1 MVTLLAKNAVQIKC
15 GFENAIMTGNYE
27 CAYALGVLCAI
38 SGQQQ
43 YENYG
48 NIIELKKKVFDNMG
62 QFSSDDKKIK
72 RMVEMLEGYEPSE
85 QMDNQ
90 MEELYS
96 CGFKDQ
102 NVSKLTKKIID
113 VDFKSLIEYILF
125 MY

>member
-48 NIIELKKKVFDNMG
+48 NIIELKKKV
-62 QFSSDDKKIK
+62 SSDDKKIK

-96 CGFKDQ
+96 CGFKD
-102 NVSKLTKKIID
+102 KD
-113 VDFKSLIEYILF
+113 V
-125 MY
+125 

>member
-72 RMVEMLEGYEPSE
+72 RIFFKKQDTIFNAKRNNGGT
-85 QMDNQ
+85 DN
-90 MEELYS
+90 
-96 CGFKDQ
+96 G
-102 NVSKLTKKIID
+102 
-113 VDFKSLIEYILF
+113 
-125 MY
+125 

>member
-27 CAYALGVLCAI
+27 CAYALGV
-38 SGQQQ
+38 Q

-96 CGFKDQ
+96 CGFKD
-102 NVSKLTKKIID
+102 KD
-113 VDFKSLIEYILF
+113 V
-125 MY
+125 

>member
-48 NIIELKKKVFDNMG
+48 NIIELKKKVFDIWDSFHPMI
-62 QFSSDDKKIK
+62 KK
-72 RMVEMLEGYEPSE
+72 
-85 QMDNQ
+85 
-90 MEELYS
+90 
-96 CGFKDQ
+96 
-102 NVSKLTKKIID
+102 
-113 VDFKSLIEYILF
+113 
-125 MY
+125 

>member
-48 NIIELKKKVFDNMG
+48 NIIELKKKVFD
-62 QFSSDDKKIK
+62 
-72 RMVEMLEGYEPSE
+72 RSE
-85 QMDNQ
+85 
-90 MEELYS
+90 EHTSELQS
-96 CGFKDQ
+96 R
-102 NVSKLTKKIID
+102 
-113 VDFKSLIEYILF
+113 
-125 MY
+125 

>member
-48 NIIELKKKVFDNMG
+48 NIIELKKKVSTIWDSFHPMI
-62 QFSSDDKKIK
+62 KK
-72 RMVEMLEGYEPSE
+72 
-85 QMDNQ
+85 
-90 MEELYS
+90 
-96 CGFKDQ
+96 
-102 NVSKLTKKIID
+102 
-113 VDFKSLIEYILF
+113 
-125 MY
+125 

>member
-72 RMVEMLEGYEPSE
+72 RIFFKKQDTIFNAKRNNGGA
-85 QMDNQ
+85 DN
-90 MEELYS
+90 
-96 CGFKDQ
+96 G
-102 NVSKLTKKIID
+102 
-113 VDFKSLIEYILF
+113 
-125 MY
+125 

>member
-72 RMVEMLEGYEPSE
+72 SLKAMNHLNKWTIRWKNYTAADL
-85 QMDNQ
+85 
-90 MEELYS
+90 
-96 CGFKDQ
+96 K
-102 NVSKLTKKIID
+102 TK
-113 VDFKSLIEYILF
+113 
-125 MY
+125 MYKN

>member
-48 NIIELKKKVFDNMG
+48 NIIELKKKL
-62 QFSSDDKKIK
+62 KK
-72 RMVEMLEGYEPSE
+72 
-85 QMDNQ
+85 
-90 MEELYS
+90 
-96 CGFKDQ
+96 
-102 NVSKLTKKIID
+102 KLTNTKKRLKK
-113 VDFKSLIEYILF
+113 KSITARKN
-125 MY
+125 

>member
-72 RMVEMLEGYEPSE
+72 RMVEMLESYEPSE

-96 CGFKDQ
+96 CGFKD
-102 NVSKLTKKIID
+102 KD
-113 VDFKSLIEYILF
+113 V
-125 MY
+125 